1 MAAKPNSSTGAGEG
15 RDVLRVGL
23 GEVLR
28 DYRKKMKP
36 RLTQG
41 QLSAQAQ
48 LPSTAVGDLE
58 RGERVIKGPEL
69 KSLCKVLGVEVKD
82 FMERVKRAQ
91 LRAMGEA
98 VDEEPEEAAAAKAP
112 EFYVTLPV
120 TDGDLDGVIRVLHSA
135 IKARRPVRPEDEV

>member
-1 MAAKPNSSTGAGEG
+1 MAAKSNSSPETGEG

-23 GEVLR
+23 GAVLR

-36 RLTQG
+36 RLTQD

-58 RGERVIKGPEL
+58 RGERAIKGAEL

-91 LRAMGEA
+91 LQAMGES
-98 VDEEPEEAAAAKAP
+98 VDEELEEAAAAKTP
-112 EFYVTLPV
+112 ELYVTMAV
-120 TDGDLDGVIRVLHSA
+120 TDGDLDSAIRVLHSA
-135 IKARRPVRPEDEV
+135 IKA